1 MQAQLFYD
9 TEREKLEAL
18 MEPILDE
25 KLPRA
30 DAHPLRKPEL
40 TQVNATRKVMFDTEL
55 NAVAQEAKAAAVIYE
70 TLAEVLLNPPTDRI
84 LSDVKHVAA
93 LLDVSEFDHDVVD
106 EVLMQQFYDC
116 MFVASSSS
124 FVPLSES
131 RIRSTTIVGGVRYF
145 GPSEDINSDHV
156 LKCYRVMGFDYTL
169 LSGYLLVI
177 QTLRPDSLAS
187 ELAFLAAI
195 AQAEA
200 KAAAYADAS
209 ALYYRSWR
217 ALFIEHHLGCWID
230 QAAAVMHEKRN
241 DFFARICSLAAAW
254 VALER
259 TTLKVSR

>member
-1 MQAQLFYD
+1 
-9 TEREKLEAL
+9 

-40 TQVNATRKVMFDTEL
+40 TQVNATLEVMFDTEL
-55 NAVAQEAKAAAVIYE
+55 NSVAQEAKAAAVIYE
-70 TLAEVLLNPPTDRI
+70 TLAEVLLNPPNDRI

-145 GPSEDINSDHV
+145 GPPEDINSDHV

-169 LSGYLLVI
+169 LSG
-177 QTLRPDSLAS
+177 
-187 ELAFLAAI
+187 
-195 AQAEA
+195 
-200 KAAAYADAS
+200 
-209 ALYYRSWR
+209 
-217 ALFIEHHLGCWID
+217 
-230 QAAAVMHEKRN
+230 
-241 DFFARICSLAAAW
+241 
-254 VALER
+254 
-259 TTLKVSR
+259 